1 MRHLMRFLVMG
12 VASVA
17 AMTASA
23 AGPSEPPVPHN
34 AGLPP
39 AWAYV
44 PIPPAAPADPNAP
57 KPAPDTTPKRVPH
70 SDVALTLAQI
80 RDLHDPPDWH
90 PDDHPPMPEIVG
102 RGRKPGIFACAYCHL
117 PNGQGRPENAGL
129 AGLPAAYIVQ
139 QMADFKS
146 GARKSAVPKLV
157 PIMMMLNV
165 AANAHEDDIVVAAE
179 YFASLRFKPWI
190 KVVESDTAPKTRV
203 GGAMLVA
210 LEDGSREPIGARII
224 EVPENLT
231 ATELRDSKS
240 GFIAYVP
247 KGSLKKGEAL
257 ALTGNKGRVTA
268 CVACHGADLQ
278 GLGPVPPL
286 AGRSPS
292 YIVRQLYDLRSG
304 ARAGAWSPLM
314 KNIVAAMSDDDILN
328 VAAYAAS
335 RAP

>member
-1 MRHLMRFLVMG
+1 MKSLVRG
-12 VASVA
+12 VVISVASLA
-17 AMTASA
+17 AMTAFA
-23 AGPSEPPVPHN
+23 AGISE
-34 AGLPP
+34 PP

-44 PIPPAAPADPNAP
+44 VSPPAPPGDPNAP
-57 KPAPDTTPKRVPH
+57 KPVPDETPKRVPN
-70 SDVALTLAQI
+70 SNVALTLAQI
-80 RDLHDPPDWH
+80 RDLYNPPDWH
-90 PDDHPPMPEIVG
+90 PDDHPPMPEVVG
-102 RGRKPGIFACAYCHL
+102 HGRKPGVFACAYCHL
-117 PNGQGRPENAGL
+117 PNGQGRPENAGI

-146 GARKSAVPKLV
+146 GARKSAVPKMV
-157 PIMMMLNV
+157 PVMMMVNV
-165 AANAHEDDIVVAAE
+165 AANTHHDDIVVAAD
-179 YFASLRFKPWI
+179 YFASLRFQPWI

-210 LEDGSREPIGARII
+210 LEDGSKEPLGARII
-224 EVPENLT
+224 EVPENLA

-247 KGSLKKGEAL
+247 KGSIKKGEAL
-257 ALTGNKGRVTA
+257 ALTGNKGKVTA

-292 YIVRQLYDLRSG
+292 YLVRQLYDLRSG

-314 KNIVAAMSDDDILN
+314 KSIVSAMSDDDILN

>member
-1 MRHLMRFLVMG
+1 MKNLVRCLLIG
-12 VASVA
+12 LASIP
-17 AMTASA
+17 AMSASA
-23 AGPSEPPVPHN
+23 AGPAE
-34 AGLPP
+34 PP

-57 KPAPDTTPKRVPH
+57 KPAPDTTPKRVPN
-70 SDVALTLAQI
+70 SDVALTPAQI
-80 RDLHDPPDWH
+80 RDLHNPPDWH

-102 RGRKPGIFACAYCHL
+102 HGRKPGVFACAYCHL

-139 QMADFKS
+139 QMADFKT
-146 GARKSAVPKLV
+146 GARKSAMPKLV

-165 AANAHEDDIVVAAE
+165 ATNAHEADIVVAAE
-179 YFASLRFKPWI
+179 YFASLRFQPWI

-210 LEDGSREPIGARII
+210 LEDGSKEPIGARII
-224 EVPENLT
+224 EVPENLE

-240 GFIAYVP
+240 GFVAYVP
-247 KGSLKKGEAL
+247 KGSIKKGEAL
-257 ALTGNKGRVTA
+257 ALTGNKGKVTA

-292 YIVRQLYDLRSG
+292 YLVRQLYDLRSG